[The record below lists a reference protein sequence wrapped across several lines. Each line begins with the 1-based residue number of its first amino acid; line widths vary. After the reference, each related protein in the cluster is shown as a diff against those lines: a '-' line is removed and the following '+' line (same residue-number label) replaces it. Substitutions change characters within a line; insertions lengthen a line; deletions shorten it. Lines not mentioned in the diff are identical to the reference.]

1 MAEAIVTNG
10 HVTAAAPYDLT
21 DESGRVRARLP
32 VLHGTLGADAVD
44 VRRLLDDSKLVTY
57 DPSFSS
63 TASCSSAI
71 TFVDGER
78 GVLLYRGY
86 AIDELV
92 ENSTFVEVAYLLLF
106 GELPSPA
113 ELTQFRQDLT
123 YHTMLHE
130 QLSSFYR
137 GFRRDAHPMAVM
149 LGVVGALSAFYPD
162 SIDVL
167 DPRQRL
173 ISIERLIAKLP
184 TITAMAYKYT
194 VGQPFV
200 YPRNEMDY
208 ASNFL
213 NMMFSVP
220 AETYVPDPLFAK
232 AINALLI
239 VQADH
244 EQNASTSTV
253 RTVGSSRANPFACVA
268 AGISSLWGPIHG
280 GANEAVLTMLQ
291 QLGSKASIPDA
302 IRRAKDKDDPF
313 RLMGFG
319 HRVYKSY
326 DPRAKVLR
334 GIYDQLLTATGVAD
348 DPLFEL
354 AKELERIALEDD
366 YFVSR
371 KLYPNVDFYS
381 GLIMRALG
389 IPTNMFTAIFALSRT
404 VGWLAHWKEMIED
417 PEQRIAR
424 PRQLYVGAPERGY
437 TPLAQRRS
445 NGSPSRLPAGPA
457 MPGERGIVGA

>member
-1 MAEAIVTNG
+1 MSESIKSNG
-10 HVTAAAPYDLT
+10 HASGSPSYALT
-21 DESGRVRARLP
+21 DDTGTKRANLP
-32 VLHGTLGADAVD
+32 VLHATLGPDAVD
-44 VRRLLDDSKLVTY
+44 VRRLLDDAKLVTY
-57 DPSFSS
+57 DPGFSS

-71 TFVDGER
+71 TYVDGDE

-92 ENSTFVEVAYLLLF
+92 EKSSFVEVAFLLLF
-106 GELPSPA
+106 GELPTPDA
-113 ELTQFRQDLT
+113 LTEFARDLT

-137 GFRRDAHPMAVM
+137 GFRRAAHPMAVM

-162 SIDVL
+162 SIDVF

-184 TITAMAYKYT
+184 TITSMAYKYT

-200 YPRNEMDY
+200 YPRNDLDY
-208 ASNFL
+208 CSNFL
-213 NMMFSVP
+213 HMMFSVP
-220 AETYVPDPLFAK
+220 AEPYVPSPLFAK

-291 QLGSKASIPDA
+291 QLGSKDNIPDA

-326 DPRAKVLR
+326 DPRAKVMR
-334 GIYDQLLTATGVAD
+334 NIYDQLLQDTGIAN

-354 AKELERIALEDD
+354 AKELEHIALEDD

-389 IPTNMFTAIFALSRT
+389 IPINMFTAIFALSRT

-424 PRQLYVGAPERGY
+424 PRQLYIGAPKRSYVAATERVSTG
-437 TPLAQRRS
+437 AAAK
-445 NGSPSRLPAGPA
+445 LPIGPA
-457 MPGERGIVGA
+457 MPGERSIVGG

>member
-1 MAEAIVTNG
+1 MSDYT
-10 HVTAAAPYDLT
+10 LT
-21 DESGRVRARLP
+21 TE
-32 VLHGTLGADAVD
+32 TGADATRLPLLRATLGHDAID
-44 VRRLLDDSKLVTY
+44 VRHLLDGSHVTTY
-57 DPSFSS
+57 DPGFSS

-71 TFVDGER
+71 TYVDGEK

-92 ENSTFVEVAYLLLF
+92 EKSSFVEVAYLLLF
-106 GELPSPA
+106 GELPSPP
-113 ELTQFRQDLT
+113 ELAKFEYDIGH
-123 YHTMLHE
+123 HTMLHE
-130 QLSSFYR
+130 QISSFYH

-162 SIDVL
+162 SINVY
-167 DPRQRL
+167 DPMQRL
-173 ISIERLIAKLP
+173 ISIDRLVAKIP

-200 YPRNEMDY
+200 YPRNDLDY
-208 ASNFL
+208 CSNFL
-213 NMMFSVP
+213 HMMFSVP
-220 AETYVPDPLFAK
+220 AEAYVPNPIFTK
-232 AINALLI
+232 AMNALLI

-280 GANEAVLTMLQ
+280 GANEAVVAMLQ
-291 QLGSKASIPDA
+291 GLGSVKALPDA
-302 IRRAKDKDDPF
+302 IRRAKDKNDPF

-326 DPRAKVLR
+326 DPRAKVMKR
-334 GIYDQLLTATGVAD
+334 IYGELLEELDLGD
-348 DPLFEL
+348 DPLFEM
-354 AKELERIALEDD
+354 AKELERLALEDD

-381 GLIMRALG
+381 GLIMKALG
-389 IPTNMFTAIFALSRT
+389 IPINMFTAIFALSRT
-404 VGWLAHWKEMIED
+404 TGWLAHWKEMIED
-417 PEQRIAR
+417 PDQRITR
-424 PRQLYVGAPERGY
+424 PRQLYVGA
-437 TPLAQRRS
+437 TLRS
-445 NGSPSRLPAGPA
+445 YVNLDARSKTNGSGSKMPSGPA
-457 MPGERGIVGA
+457 MPNEASIVGG

>member
-1 MAEAIVTNG
+1 MSDYTLSDETGAGATRLPLMKATLGHDAIDVRHLLDG
-10 HVTAAAPYDLT
+10 SHVT
-21 DESGRVRARLP
+21 
-32 VLHGTLGADAVD
+32 
-44 VRRLLDDSKLVTY
+44 TY
-57 DPSFSS
+57 DPGFSS

-71 TFVDGER
+71 TYVDGEK

-92 ENSTFVEVAYLLLF
+92 EKSSFVEVAYLLLF
-106 GELPSPA
+106 GELPLPK
-113 ELTQFRQDLT
+113 ELAKFEYDIIH
-123 YHTMLHE
+123 HTMLHE
-130 QLSSFYR
+130 QITSFYH

-162 SIDVL
+162 SINVY
-167 DPRQRL
+167 DPMQRL
-173 ISIERLIAKLP
+173 VSIDRLVAKLP

-200 YPRNEMDY
+200 YPRNDLDY
-208 ASNFL
+208 CSNFL
-213 NMMFSVP
+213 HMMFSVP
-220 AETYVPDPLFAK
+220 AEAYVPNPIFTK
-232 AINALLI
+232 AMNALLI

-280 GANEAVLTMLQ
+280 GANEAVVAMLQ
-291 QLGSKASIPDA
+291 ELGSVAALPDA
-302 IRRAKDKDDPF
+302 IRRAKDKNDPF

-326 DPRAKVLR
+326 DPRATVMKR
-334 GIYDQLLTATGVAD
+334 IYGELLDELDLGD
-348 DPLFEL
+348 DPLFEM
-354 AKELERIALEDD
+354 AKELEKLALEDD

-381 GLIMRALG
+381 GLIMKALG
-389 IPTNMFTAIFALSRT
+389 FPINMFTSIFALSRT
-404 VGWLAHWKEMIED
+404 TGWLAHWKEMIED
-417 PEQRIAR
+417 PDQRITR
-424 PRQLYVGAPERGY
+424 PRQLYVGP
-437 TPLAQRRS
+437 TLRS
-445 NGSPSRLPAGPA
+445 YVNLDARSTTNGTASKMPSGPA
-457 MPGERGIVGA
+457 MPSEASIVGG

>member
-1 MAEAIVTNG
+1 MSDYTLTTETGANSRLPLLKATLGHDAIDVRQLLDG
-10 HVTAAAPYDLT
+10 SHVT
-21 DESGRVRARLP
+21 
-32 VLHGTLGADAVD
+32 
-44 VRRLLDDSKLVTY
+44 TY
-57 DPSFSS
+57 DPGFSS

-71 TFVDGER
+71 TYVDGEK

-92 ENSTFVEVAYLLLF
+92 EKSSFVEVAYLLLF
-106 GELPSPA
+106 GELPSHA
-113 ELTQFRQDLT
+113 ELVKFQYDIVH
-123 YHTMLHE
+123 HTMLHE
-130 QLSSFYR
+130 QISSFYH

-162 SIDVL
+162 SINVY
-167 DPRQRL
+167 DPMQRL
-173 ISIERLIAKLP
+173 ISIDRLVAKLP

-200 YPRNEMDY
+200 YPRNDLDY
-208 ASNFL
+208 CSNFL
-213 NMMFSVP
+213 HMMFSVP
-220 AETYVPDPLFAK
+220 AEAYVPNPIFTK
-232 AINALLI
+232 AMNAILI

-280 GANEAVLTMLQ
+280 GANEAVVAMLQ
-291 QLGSKASIPDA
+291 ELGSVKALPDA
-302 IRRAKDKDDPF
+302 IRRAKDKNDPF

-326 DPRAKVLR
+326 DPRAKVLKR
-334 GIYDQLLTATGVAD
+334 IYAELLEELDLGN
-348 DPLFEL
+348 DPLFEM
-354 AKELERIALEDD
+354 AKELERLALEDD

-381 GLIMRALG
+381 GLIMKALG
-389 IPTNMFTAIFALSRT
+389 IPINMFTAIFALSRT
-404 VGWLAHWKEMIED
+404 TGWLAHWKEMIED
-417 PEQRIAR
+417 PDQRITR
-424 PRQLYVGAPERGY
+424 PRQLYVGP
-437 TPLAQRRS
+437 TQRSYVSVDARLQT
-445 NGSPSRLPAGPA
+445 NGSASKMPSGPA
-457 MPGERGIVGA
+457 MPSEASIVGG

>member
-1 MAEAIVTNG
+1 MADYVLNDAAG
-10 HVTAAAPYDLT
+10 HDV
-21 DESGRVRARLP
+21 ARLP
-32 VLHGTLGADAVD
+32 LLEATLGAGAVD
-44 VRRLLDDSKLVTY
+44 VRHLLDGAGVTTY
-57 DPSFSS
+57 DPGFSS

-71 TFVDGER
+71 TYVDGEK

-92 ENSTFVEVAYLLLF
+92 EKSSFVEVAYLLLF
-106 GELPSPA
+106 GELPAPG
-113 ELTQFRQDLT
+113 ELENFSHDLT

-130 QLSSFYR
+130 QISSFFH
-137 GFRRDAHPMAVM
+137 GFRRDAHPMAVL

-162 SIDVL
+162 SINVY

-173 ISIERLIAKLP
+173 ISIERLVAKMP

-200 YPRNEMDY
+200 YPRNDLDY
-208 ASNFL
+208 CSNFL
-213 NMMFSVP
+213 HMMFSVP
-220 AETYVPDPLFAK
+220 AEQYVPNPLLTK
-232 AINALLI
+232 AMNALLI

-280 GANEAVLTMLQ
+280 GANEAVVAMLQ
-291 QLGSKASIPDA
+291 ELGSIDALPEA
-302 IRRAKDKDDPF
+302 IRRAKDKNDPF

-326 DPRAKVLR
+326 DPRAVVMKR
-334 GIYDQLLTATGVAD
+334 IYGELLAELKLGD
-348 DPLFEL
+348 DPLFEM
-354 AKELERIALEDD
+354 AKELERLALEDE
-366 YFVSR
+366 YFVER

-381 GLIMRALG
+381 GLIMKALG
-389 IPTNMFTAIFALSRT
+389 IPINMFTAIFALSRT
-404 VGWLAHWKEMIED
+404 VGWLSHWKEMIED
-417 PEQRIAR
+417 PEQRITR
-424 PRQLYVGAPERGY
+424 PRQLYVGP
-437 TPLAQRRS
+437 AQRAFRDVS
-445 NGSPSRLPAGPA
+445 ARTTNNGTPPKMPAGPA
-457 MPGERGIVGA
+457 MPGEKSFVGA

>member
-1 MAEAIVTNG
+1 MADYVLNDAAG
-10 HVTAAAPYDLT
+10 HDV
-21 DESGRVRARLP
+21 ARLP
-32 VLHGTLGADAVD
+32 LLEATLGAGAVD
-44 VRRLLDDSKLVTY
+44 VRHLLDGAGVTTY
-57 DPSFSS
+57 DPGFSS

-71 TFVDGER
+71 TYVDGEK

-92 ENSTFVEVAYLLLF
+92 EKSSFVEVAYLLLF
-106 GELPSPA
+106 GELPAPG
-113 ELTQFRQDLT
+113 ELENFSHDLT

-130 QLSSFYR
+130 QISSFFH
-137 GFRRDAHPMAVM
+137 GFRRDAHPMAVL

-162 SIDVL
+162 SINVY

-173 ISIERLIAKLP
+173 ISIERLVAKMP

-200 YPRNEMDY
+200 YPRNDLDY
-208 ASNFL
+208 CSNFL
-213 NMMFSVP
+213 HMMFSVP
-220 AETYVPDPLFAK
+220 AEQYVPNPLLTK
-232 AINALLI
+232 AMNALLI

-280 GANEAVLTMLQ
+280 GANEAVVAMLQ
-291 QLGSKASIPDA
+291 ELGSIDALPEA
-302 IRRAKDKDDPF
+302 IRRAKDKNDPF

-326 DPRAKVLR
+326 DPRASVMKR
-334 GIYDQLLTATGVAD
+334 IYGELLAELKLGD
-348 DPLFEL
+348 DPLFEM
-354 AKELERIALEDD
+354 AKELERLALEDE
-366 YFVSR
+366 YFVER

-381 GLIMRALG
+381 GLIMKALG
-389 IPTNMFTAIFALSRT
+389 IPINMFTAIFALSRT
-404 VGWLAHWKEMIED
+404 VGWLSHWKEMIED
-417 PEQRIAR
+417 PEQRITR
-424 PRQLYVGAPERGY
+424 PRQLYVGP
-437 TPLAQRRS
+437 AQRAFRDVS
-445 NGSPSRLPAGPA
+445 ARTTNNCTPPKMPAGPA
-457 MPGERGIVGA
+457 MPGEKSFVGA

>member
-1 MAEAIVTNG
+1 MSDTANNG
-10 HVTAAAPYDLT
+10 HPRAAYTLSDEGGNAVLKLPLLHATVGAP
-21 DESGRVRARLP
+21 
-32 VLHGTLGADAVD
+32 AVD
-44 VRRLLDDSKLVTY
+44 VRTLLDDAKLTTY
-57 DPSFSS
+57 DPGFSS

-71 TFVDGER
+71 TYVDGDN

-86 AIDELV
+86 SIDQLV
-92 ENSTFVEVAYLLLF
+92 ERSSFLEVAYLLLF
-106 GELPSPA
+106 GELPIGT
-113 ELTQFRQDLT
+113 ELATFERDVTQ
-123 YHTMLHE
+123 HTMVHE
-130 QLSSFYR
+130 QLASFYS
-137 GFRRDAHPMAVM
+137 GFRRDAHPMAVL

-162 SIDVL
+162 SIDVF

-173 ISIERLIAKLP
+173 ISIERLIAKMP

-194 VGQPFV
+194 LGQPFV
-200 YPRNEMDY
+200 YPRNSLDY
-208 ASNFL
+208 CSNFL

-220 AETYVPDPLFAK
+220 AEDYHPDPLLAK
-232 AINALLI
+232 AINALFI

-291 QLGSKASIPDA
+291 EIGSTANISDA
-302 IRRAKDKDDPF
+302 IRRAKDKHDPF

-326 DPRAKVLR
+326 DPRATVLR
-334 GIYDQLLTATGVAD
+334 TIYAQLLESTGVGN

-381 GLIMRALG
+381 GLIMKALG
-389 IPTNMFTAIFALSRT
+389 IPINMFTALFALSRT

-417 PEQRIAR
+417 PDQRITR
-424 PRQLYVGAPERGY
+424 PRQLYVGPGLRQYVGIGERASDS
-437 TPLAQRRS
+437 L
-445 NGSPSRLPAGPA
+445 SRMPAGPA
-457 MPGERGIVGA
+457 MPSERSIVGS

>member
-1 MAEAIVTNG
+1 MADYVLNDAAG
-10 HVTAAAPYDLT
+10 HDV
-21 DESGRVRARLP
+21 ARLP
-32 VLHGTLGADAVD
+32 LLEATLGAGAVD
-44 VRRLLDDSKLVTY
+44 VRHLLDGAGVTTY
-57 DPSFSS
+57 DPGFSS

-71 TFVDGER
+71 TYVDGEK

-92 ENSTFVEVAYLLLF
+92 EKSSFVEVAYLLLF
-106 GELPSPA
+106 GELPAPG
-113 ELTQFRQDLT
+113 ELENFSHDLT

-130 QLSSFYR
+130 QISSFFH
-137 GFRRDAHPMAVM
+137 GFRRDAHPMAVL

-162 SIDVL
+162 SINVY

-173 ISIERLIAKLP
+173 ISIERLVAKMP

-200 YPRNEMDY
+200 YPRNDLDY
-208 ASNFL
+208 CSNFL
-213 NMMFSVP
+213 HMMFSVP
-220 AETYVPDPLFAK
+220 AEQYVPNPLLTK
-232 AINALLI
+232 AMNALLI

-280 GANEAVLTMLQ
+280 GANEAVVAMLQ
-291 QLGSKASIPDA
+291 ELGSIDALPEA
-302 IRRAKDKDDPF
+302 IRRAKDKNDPF

-326 DPRAKVLR
+326 DPRAVVMKR
-334 GIYDQLLTATGVAD
+334 IYGELLAELKLGD
-348 DPLFEL
+348 DPLFEM
-354 AKELERIALEDD
+354 AKELERLALEDE
-366 YFVSR
+366 YFVER

-381 GLIMRALG
+381 GLIMKALG
-389 IPTNMFTAIFALSRT
+389 IPINMFTAIFALSRT
-404 VGWLAHWKEMIED
+404 VGWLSHWKEMIED
-417 PEQRIAR
+417 PEQRITR
-424 PRQLYVGAPERGY
+424 PRQLYVGP
-437 TPLAQRRS
+437 AQRAFRDLS
-445 NGSPSRLPAGPA
+445 ARTANNGTPPKMPAGPA
-457 MPGERGIVGA
+457 MPGEKSFVGA

>member
-1 MAEAIVTNG
+1 MADYTL
-10 HVTAAAPYDLT
+10 HDT
-21 DESGRVRARLP
+21 DGRTVAKLP
-32 VLHGTLGADAVD
+32 ILDATVGAQAVD
-44 VRRLLDDSKLVTY
+44 VRSLLDVAGITTY
-57 DPSFSS
+57 DPGFSS

-71 TFVDGER
+71 TFVDGDN
-78 GVLLYRGY
+78 GILLYRGY
-86 AIDELV
+86 SIDELV
-92 ENSTFVEVAYLLLF
+92 DRSTFVEVAYLLLF
-106 GELPSPA
+106 GELPTPA
-113 ELTQFRQDLT
+113 QLQSFTHDVT

-162 SIDVL
+162 SIDVF

-173 ISIERLIAKLP
+173 VSIERLIAKMP

-194 VGQPFV
+194 IGQPFV
-200 YPRNEMDY
+200 YPRNDLDY
-208 ASNFL
+208 CQNFL
-213 NMMFSVP
+213 HMMFSVP
-220 AETYVPDPLFAK
+220 AEPYSGNPIIAK
-232 AINALLI
+232 AVNALLI

-280 GANEAVLTMLQ
+280 GANEAVVNMLQ
-291 QLGSKASIPDA
+291 SLGSKANLPDA
-302 IRRAKDKDDPF
+302 IRRAKDKNDPF

-326 DPRAKVLR
+326 DPRAKVMR
-334 GIYDQLLTATGVAD
+334 RIYEELLDELDLGN

-354 AKELERIALEDD
+354 AKELERLALEDD
-366 YFVSR
+366 YFVQR

-381 GLIMRALG
+381 GLIMKAIG
-389 IPTNMFTAIFALSRT
+389 IPINMFTAIFALSRT
-404 VGWLAHWKEMIED
+404 VGWLSHWKEMIED
-417 PEQRIAR
+417 PEQRITR
-424 PRQLYVGAPERGY
+424 PRQLYVGPTERSYVDIGH
-437 TPLAQRRS
+437 RS
-445 NGSPSRLPAGPA
+445 GNGAVAKLPVGPA
-457 MPGERGIVGA
+457 MPGETSIVGA